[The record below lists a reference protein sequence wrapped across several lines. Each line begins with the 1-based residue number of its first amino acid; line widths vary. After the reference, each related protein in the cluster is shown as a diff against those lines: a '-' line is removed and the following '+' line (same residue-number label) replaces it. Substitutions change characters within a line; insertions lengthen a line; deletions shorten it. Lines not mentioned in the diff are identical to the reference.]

1 MKWLK
6 SIPVIFVLVLLGFL
20 MFTSAYTVQENQVA
34 VVQTFGR
41 YTKLSEA
48 GLHFKLPWPI
58 QTVHLVDAKRTHK
71 MEIGYYVDAQGNFH
85 DSTDEEDQIL
95 ITGDMNVIDID
106 FFMEYKI
113 SDPVTY
119 LFVADQPEIILK
131 NMLMSSARS
140 IIGTSSIDEAL
151 TTGKFKIQGEIK
163 ELLTQKLKENDIGLA
178 ITDLKINDSEPPT
191 EEVNAA
197 FRDVETA
204 KQKRD
209 TTINNANQYKNSR
222 LPAARGEADRILK
235 EAEAKA
241 KARENE
247 ALGLK
252 ERYETMYEAFKH
264 FQTISKERMYL
275 EAMRDILPQVELI
288 IDTEGVIQKYMPLA
302 GGSYRQEQT
311 VNPSVLDKTP
321 PKSSDE
327 TSPRR

>member
-6 SIPVIFVLVLLGFL
+6 TIPVLIALALLGALLFS
-20 MFTSAYTVQENQVA
+20 SAYTVQENQVA

-41 YTKLSEA
+41 YTKMAEA
-48 GLHFKLPWPI
+48 GLHFKFPWPV
-58 QTVHLVDAKRTHK
+58 QSVKLVDAKRTHK
-71 MEIGYYVDAQGNFH
+71 MEIGYYQDEQGNFH
-85 DSTDEEDQIL
+85 DSTDDDDQIL

-119 LFVADQPEIILK
+119 LFVADRPEIILK

-140 IIGTSSIDEAL
+140 IIGSSSIDEAL

-247 ALGLK
+247 AKGLK

-275 EAMRDILPQVELI
+275 EAMRDILPQVELVL
-288 IDTEGVIQKYMPLA
+288 DTEGGIQKYMPLA
-302 GGSYRQEQT
+302 GGPVRQNQAVE
-311 VNPSVLDKTP
+311 PSVLENTP
-321 PKSSDE
+321 PKSSEE